1 MTPVNSPPDRSGKDS
16 QHPDLMRSPKI
27 RSWHLDR
34 LAIVY
39 VRQSS
44 PQQVAQN
51 RESAL
56 RQYALAKRAVE
67 LGWPEDRIIV
77 IDDDQ
82 AKSGTTIEGRLG
94 FQRLLAE

>member
-1 MTPVNSPPDRSGKDS
+1 MTAVNSPPDRSGKDS

-56 RQYALAKRAVE
+56 RQYALAKGAVE
-67 LGWPEDRIIV
+67 LGWPEDRV
-77 IDDDQ
+77 LP
-82 AKSGTTIEGRLG
+82 ASV
-94 FQRLLAE
+94 